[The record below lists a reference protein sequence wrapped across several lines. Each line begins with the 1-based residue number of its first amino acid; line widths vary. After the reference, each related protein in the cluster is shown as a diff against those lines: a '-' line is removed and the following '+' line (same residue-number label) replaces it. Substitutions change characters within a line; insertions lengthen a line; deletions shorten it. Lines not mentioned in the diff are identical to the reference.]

1 MANVATVSGGQ
12 GRTGGINPLL
22 GGPPPAAATSSV
34 GGFTA
39 PGSAATSGGYGD
51 KGMSLRVGVIALL
64 AVGLIT
70 LLHKQ
75 GFRSLHTV

>member
-1 MANVATVSGGQ
+1 MPQNTATISGGQ

-22 GGPPPAAATSSV
+22 GGAPPVNTAMTVPGPAATA
-34 GGFTA
+34 GGL
-39 PGSAATSGGYGD
+39 GQ
-51 KGMSLRVGVIALL
+51 KGMSLRVAVIALA

-75 GFRSLHTV
+75 GFRGLHTV